1 MSEHRTDGPRT
12 GPYLYLLI
20 TMVLFGTAFAGSKAI
35 IGELPHDVAAMLRF
49 GGAAVILV
57 LLLVLRPDGA
67 RFRWRDLFVV
77 GGAGLV
83 GVFAYNFF
91 FFWGL
96 SLAPAVDGSLI
107 VPVFSPV
114 LTTVALLLSG
124 RETASALRIIGLV
137 TGVAGAVV
145 FFVGIS
151 AGGVSGARLG
161 GDLLYVLAAAC
172 WAVYS
177 IVSKKVLRGMQPLRA
192 TTYAT
197 GAGALALALTAI
209 PSLSTTDWGDVRP
222 STWVIVAFLA
232 IGPTAIAYLCY
243 FRALR
248 SVGPVTATVSMFSV
262 PVFGTVSSVLFLGE
276 SFSAIQAV
284 GALIT
289 IVGALLAVVQGTGKA
304 RQSTEVVEAGGNGLA
319 PVGERASSTST
330 T

>member
-1 MSEHRTDGPRT
+1 MGAMSAQSRS
-12 GPYLYLLI
+12 GPYLYLLV
-20 TMVLFGTAFAGSKAI
+20 TMVLFGSAFTGSKVVV
-35 IGELPHDVAAMLRF
+35 GEVPHDVAAMLRF

-57 LLLVLRPDGA
+57 LLLCVSRDGS

-77 GGAGLV
+77 GGAGLI
-83 GVFAYNFF
+83 GIFAYNFL

-96 SLAPAVDGSLI
+96 TLSPAVDGSLI

-114 LTTVALLLSG
+114 LTTVALLVSG
-124 RETASALRIIGLV
+124 RETASALRITGLV
-137 TGVAGAVV
+137 TAVAGAVV

-151 AGGVSGARLG
+151 VGGVTGSRLG

-177 IVSKKVLRGMQPLRA
+177 IVSKKVLHGMAPLRA

-197 GAGALALALTAI
+197 GVGALALALAAI
-209 PSLSTTDWGDVRP
+209 PSLSTTDWAGVRP

-232 IGPTAIAYLCY
+232 IGPTAIAYLFY

-248 SVGPVTATVSMFSV
+248 SVGPVTATISMFTV
-262 PVFGTVSSVLFLGE
+262 PVFGTVSSVVFLGE
-276 SFSAIQAV
+276 SFTAIQAV

-289 IVGALLAVVQGTGKA
+289 IVGALLAVVQGSGKA
-304 RQSTEVVEAGGNGLA
+304 VDAGSALA
-319 PVGERASSTST
+319 PSGERASSTSAT
-330 T
+330 